1 MTCKQEESKKNGAL
15 RTPRIEIPETP
26 TKSVKGCG
34 RIQRDSSR
42 LTIGCQPRKVKMR
55 TNNFNEIIEKAMN
68 SAAETSRDKGLLE
81 NALTMTSFSM
91 PSQADVI
98 DYEITLLTEKQNQIY
113 QHIEELASEAAER
126 LTEMQAER
134 AEIMAKMAH
143 YQREYS
149 EALRRKQYSARVYG
163 RESLQT
169 EKYAAAFVFACDLYT
184 KAESQLHAIDNEIAE
199 LTTLAANTRA
209 WLTGNAPSVVQAE
222 TSDDLPFES
231 AKAETAE
238 EIFDRLV
245 KTHTAEVIDYV
256 VRHRDIRAQDD
267 SEEIQAVIQEITAGR
282 VSAEDVLQ
290 SLDEVLAPE
299 YADFF
304 EGLNAAYATDPK
316 AWQREL
322 AECVEAYAA

>member
-1 MTCKQEESKKNGAL
+1 
-15 RTPRIEIPETP
+15 
-26 TKSVKGCG
+26 
-34 RIQRDSSR
+34 
-42 LTIGCQPRKVKMR
+42 MR
-55 TNNFNEIIEKAMN
+55 NANFNEILETAMN
-68 SAAETSRDKGLLE
+68 TANETSRDKGLLE
-81 NALTMTSFSM
+81 NALTMTAFSM

-126 LTEMQAER
+126 LAEMNAER
-134 AEIMAKMAH
+134 AEIAEEMKF
-143 YQREYS
+143 YQSEYS

-163 RESLQT
+163 RESLQA

-209 WLTGNAPSVVQAE
+209 WLTENAPSVVPAE
-222 TSDDLPFES
+222 TSDELPFES
-231 AKAETAE
+231 AKAESAE

-245 KTHTAEVIDYV
+245 KTHTQDVIDYV
-256 VRHRDIRAQDD
+256 VKHRDIRAQDD
-267 SEEIQAVIQEITAGR
+267 CDEVQAVINEISAGR

-304 EGLNAAYATDPK
+304 EGLNSAYATNPK
-316 AWQREL
+316 QWQREL

>member
-1 MTCKQEESKKNGAL
+1 
-15 RTPRIEIPETP
+15 
-26 TKSVKGCG
+26 
-34 RIQRDSSR
+34 
-42 LTIGCQPRKVKMR
+42 MR
-55 TNNFNEIIEKAMN
+55 NVNFNEILETAMN
-68 SAAETSRDKGLLE
+68 TANKTSRDKGLLE

-113 QHIEELASEAAER
+113 QHIEELASEASER
-126 LTEMQAER
+126 LTEMYAER
-134 AEIMAKMAH
+134 AEIVEEMKF

-163 RESLQT
+163 RESLQA

-184 KAESQLHAIDNEIAE
+184 KAENQLHAIDNEIAE
-199 LTTLAANTRA
+199 LETLAANTRA
-209 WLTGNAPSVVQAE
+209 WLTGNAPSVAP
-222 TSDDLPFES
+222 TTTDDLPFES
-231 AKAETAE
+231 TAQPAATAESAE

-245 KTHTAEVIDYV
+245 KTHTQDVIDYV

-267 SEEIQAVIQEITAGR
+267 SEEIQAVINEISAGR
-282 VSAEDVLQ
+282 VNAEDVLQ

-304 EGLNAAYATDPK
+304 EGLNTAYAVNPK

>member
-1 MTCKQEESKKNGAL
+1 
-15 RTPRIEIPETP
+15 
-26 TKSVKGCG
+26 
-34 RIQRDSSR
+34 
-42 LTIGCQPRKVKMR
+42 MR
-55 TNNFNEIIEKAMN
+55 NVNFNEILETAMN
-68 SAAETSRDKGLLE
+68 TANKTSRDKGLLE

-113 QHIEELASEAAER
+113 QHIEELASEASER
-126 LTEMQAER
+126 LTEMYAER
-134 AEIMAKMAH
+134 AEIVEEMKF

-163 RESLQT
+163 RESLQA

-184 KAESQLHAIDNEIAE
+184 KAENQLHAIDNEIAE
-199 LTTLAANTRA
+199 LETLAANTRA
-209 WLTGNAPSVVQAE
+209 WLTGNAPSVAP
-222 TSDDLPFES
+222 TTTDDLPFES
-231 AKAETAE
+231 TAQPAATAESAE

-245 KTHTAEVIDYV
+245 KTHTQDVIDYV

-267 SEEIQAVIQEITAGR
+267 SEEVQQVLAEIQAGR
-282 VSAEDVLQ
+282 VSAEDVMQ

-299 YADFF
+299 YQEFF
-304 EGLNAAYATDPK
+304 EGLNSAYAVNPK